1 MGDDKKLYVGMPN
14 FNNNNNNNNV
24 NINYVNDKFMININI
39 GHFGIRSGI
48 ELHNTCCYG
57 TYC

>member
-14 FNNNNNNNNV
+14 FNNNNV
-24 NINYVNDKFMININI
+24 NINYVNDKFVINI

-57 TYC
+57 PYC

>member
-1 MGDDKKLYVGMPN
+1 MIKNYMLGCQII
-14 FNNNNNNNNV
+14 NNNV
-24 NINYVNDKFMININI
+24 NINYVNDKFVININI
-39 GHFGIRSGI
+39 GHFGIRSEI

>member
-1 MGDDKKLYVGMPN
+1 MGDDKKLYVGMSN
-14 FNNNNNNNNV
+14 FNNNNNV